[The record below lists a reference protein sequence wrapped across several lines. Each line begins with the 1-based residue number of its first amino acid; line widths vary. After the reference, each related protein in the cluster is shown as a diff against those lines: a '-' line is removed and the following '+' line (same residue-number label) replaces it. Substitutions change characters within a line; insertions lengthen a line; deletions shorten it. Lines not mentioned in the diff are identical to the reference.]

1 MRIDERIER
10 QYAEL
15 SPQEQK
21 AADTLL
27 DRLGDLA
34 VYNAA
39 ELARLSGVSKAT
51 MSRLFR
57 RLDFED
63 FNEVK
68 EHTRS
73 IRSSGI
79 PLGRQSPDGGLA
91 AHLGQEQENL
101 RRLAESLD
109 ADKLAAASGK
119 LAAAGTV
126 LLLGFRNSFPVALH
140 LRQQLLQ
147 CRPGVSLAPQPGQS
161 LGEEL
166 AGLGASDAVVLFGFR
181 RRPAEF
187 RKVLRAASATGAAT
201 ILIADPSARGM
212 AAEATLWIE
221 CPVEGSDAF
230 DNYAAAMSLVSVLAN
245 AVLMALGRAGRERVR
260 DVAGIFEELGEIEA
274 VRQK

>member
-10 QYAEL
+10 HYAEL

-21 AADTLL
+21 AADTIL

-57 RLDFED
+57 RLGFED

-73 IRSSGI
+73 IRSSGM
-79 PLGRQSPDGGLA
+79 PLGPQSSDGGLA

-109 ADKLAAASGK
+109 EDKLAVASST
-119 LAAAGTV
+119 LAQAKTV
-126 LLLGFRNSFPVALH
+126 VLLGFRNSYPVALH
-140 LRQQLLQ
+140 FRQQLLQ
-147 CRPGVSLAPQPGQS
+147 CRTAVSVAPQPGQT

-166 AGLGASDAVVLFGFR
+166 AGLGSGDAVVLFGFR

-187 RKVLRAASATGAAT
+187 RKLLQAASATGAAT
-201 ILIADPSARGM
+201 ILIADPSARRLS
-212 AAEATLWIE
+212 ADATLWLG
-221 CPVEGSDAF
+221 CPVDGAHAF
-230 DNYAAAMSLVSVLAN
+230 DSYAAAMSLAGILANSVLIE
-245 AVLMALGRAGRERVR
+245 LGRTGRERVR
-260 DVAGIFEELGEIEA
+260 EVTAMFDTLGEIEI
-274 VRQK
+274 R

>member
-10 QYAEL
+10 HYAEL

-34 VYNAA
+34 TYNAA

-57 RLDFED
+57 RLGFED

-73 IRSSGI
+73 IRSSGM
-79 PLGRQSPDGGLA
+79 PLGPQSSDDGLA

-101 RRLAESLD
+101 RRLAESFD
-109 ADKLAAASGK
+109 EDKLSGASSA
-119 LAAAGTV
+119 LASAGTV
-126 LLLGFRNSFPVALH
+126 LLLGFRNSYPVALH

-147 CRPGVSLAPQPGQS
+147 CRKGVAVAPQPGQS

-166 AGLGASDAVVLFGFR
+166 AGLGSGDAVVLFGFR

-187 RKVLRAASATGAAT
+187 RKVLQAASATGAAI
-201 ILIADPSARGM
+201 ILIGDPSARRL
-212 AAEATLWIE
+212 AADATLWFE
-221 CPVEGSDAF
+221 CPLDGAHAF
-230 DNYAAAMSLVSVLAN
+230 DSYAAAMSLVTVLAN
-245 AVLMALGRAGRERVR
+245 GVLLVLGRAGRERVR
-260 DVAGIFEELGEIEA
+260 EVTGLFDSLGEIEA
-274 VRQK
+274 R

>member
-57 RLDFED
+57 RLGFED

-73 IRSSGI
+73 IRSSGM
-79 PLGRQSPDGGLA
+79 PLGPQSSDGGLA
-91 AHLGQEQENL
+91 AHFGQEQENL

-109 ADKLAAASGK
+109 EDKLG
-119 LAAAGTV
+119 AAGGTLAGAERV

-140 LRQQLLQ
+140 FRQQLLQ

-166 AGLGASDAVVLFGFR
+166 AGLGTGDTVVLFGFR
-181 RRPAEF
+181 RRPAGF
-187 RKVLRAASATGAAT
+187 RKILQTASATGATT
-201 ILIADPSARGM
+201 ILIGDPSARRL
-212 AAEATLWIE
+212 AADATLWLE
-221 CPVEGSDAF
+221 CPVDGTHAF
-230 DNYAAAMSLVSVLAN
+230 DSYAAAMSLVSILAN
-245 AVLMALGRAGRERVR
+245 GVLIALGRSGRERVR
-260 DVAGIFEELGEIEA
+260 EVTGMFDTLGEIES
-274 VRQK
+274 K

>member
-1 MRIDERIER
+1 MRIDERIE
-10 QYAEL
+10 QHYAEL

-34 VYNAA
+34 TYNAA

-57 RLDFED
+57 RLGFED

-73 IRSSGI
+73 IRSGGM
-79 PLGRQSPDGGLA
+79 PLGPQSSDGGLA

-101 RRLAESLD
+101 RRLAESFD
-109 ADKLAAASGK
+109 EAKLSAASST
-119 LAAAGTV
+119 LASAGTV
-126 LLLGFRNSFPVALH
+126 LLLGFRNSYPVALH

-147 CRPGVSLAPQPGQS
+147 CRKGVAVAPQPGQS
-161 LGEEL
+161 LGEEV
-166 AGLGASDAVVLFGFR
+166 AGLGSGDAVVLFGFR

-187 RKVLRAASATGAAT
+187 RKVLQAASATGAAT
-201 ILIADPSARGM
+201 ILIGDPSARRL
-212 AAEATLWIE
+212 AADATHWFE
-221 CPVEGSDAF
+221 CPVDGAHAF
-230 DNYAAAMSLVSVLAN
+230 DSYAAAMSLVSVLAN
-245 AVLMALGRAGRERVR
+245 GVLLVLGRAGRERVR
-260 DVAGIFEELGEIEA
+260 AVAGLFDSLGEIEA
-274 VRQK
+274 R

>member
-10 QYAEL
+10 QYAGL

-57 RLDFED
+57 RLGFQDFH
-63 FNEVK
+63 EVK

-73 IRSSGI
+73 IRSSGM
-79 PLGRQSPDGGLA
+79 PLGPQMSDGGLA
-91 AHLGQEQENL
+91 AHVLQEQENL

-109 ADKLAAASGK
+109 EDKLSEVSGK
-119 LAAAGTV
+119 LAGAGTV
-126 LLLGFRNSFPVALH
+126 LLLGFRNSYPVALH
-140 LRQQLLQ
+140 FRQQLLQ
-147 CRPGVSLAPQPGQS
+147 CRRAVSVAPQPGQS

-166 AGLGASDAVVLFGFR
+166 AGLGAGDAVVVFGFR

-187 RKVLRAASATGAAT
+187 RSVLEAASATGAAT
-201 ILIADPSARGM
+201 ILVGDPSARRL
-212 AAEATLWIE
+212 AADATLWLE
-221 CPVEGSDAF
+221 CPVDGTHAF
-230 DNYAAAMSLVSVLAN
+230 DSYAAAMSLVSALATGVLI
-245 AVLMALGRAGRERVR
+245 ALGRAGRERVR
-260 DVAGIFEELGEIEA
+260 EVTGMFDTLNEIEA
-274 VRQK
+274 K